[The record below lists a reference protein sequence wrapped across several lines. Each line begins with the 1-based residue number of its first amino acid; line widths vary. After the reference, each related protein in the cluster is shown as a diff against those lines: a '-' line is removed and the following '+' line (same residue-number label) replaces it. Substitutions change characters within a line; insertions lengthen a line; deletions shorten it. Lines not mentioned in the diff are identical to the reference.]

1 MRINPT
7 IIILFIEIIIHFFFR
22 ETEEIVMD

>member
-7 IIILFIEIIIHFFFR
+7 IIILFIEIIIHLFFR